1 MNELNYPT
9 YQSYKDS
16 GIPGLGEIP
25 AGWEV
30 LKLRSLF
37 KPSSERNRAD
47 LQLLSVVR
55 EKGVIVRD
63 VLDQDSN
70 HNYIPD
76 DLSNYKR
83 VKKGDF
89 AINKMKAW
97 QGSYGVS
104 EFDGIVSPAYYVF
117 EIKSKRISPEFIN
130 RALRSKA
137 YISLFGS
144 ASDGVRV
151 GQWDLSL
158 NRMKDIPFIHPP
170 LSEQERIVAFLDRKT
185 AEVDEAIAKKQR
197 LIELLNEQKAI
208 LINRAVTRGLNPDAP
223 LKDSGVSWIGEI
235 PAHWQTLPMRWI
247 VKIAT
252 GGKDTVDRIDDGKYP
267 FFVRSEKVERIN
279 SYSMDCEAVLTSGD
293 GAGVGKIFHHVN
305 GKFDFHQRVYAFT
318 EFKSVTGRYFYYF
331 LSSLFGYQMA
341 QNMAKSTVDSVRLP
355 FLKEMIFCIPPI
367 SEQNHIVAI
376 LDNKIESINEFGNG
390 VLKSIEKL
398 QEYKQIL
405 IAHAVTGKIRVPEA

>member
-9 YQSYKDS
+9 YPSYKDS
-16 GIPGLGEIP
+16 GIPWLGEIP
-25 AGWEV
+25 EGWEV
-30 LKLRSLF
+30 RRNLGLF
-37 KPSSERNRAD
+37 DERKEVNFSEK
-47 LQLLSVVR
+47 QLLSVTIDRGIILQSEITSKKDSSKEDKSKYKLVR
-55 EKGVIVRD
+55 VG
-63 VLDQDSN
+63 
-70 HNYIPD
+70 
-76 DLSNYKR
+76 DLAY
-83 VKKGDF
+83 
-89 AINKMKAW
+89 NKMRMW
-97 QGSYGVS
+97 QGAIGCS
-104 EFDGIVSPAYYVF
+104 EHEGIVSPAYIILAPREVAYARYF
-117 EIKSKRISPEFIN
+117 HYLYRTTIFIKEANRNSYGLCDDMNSLRYEDFKNIYSPVPPKE
-130 RALRSKA
+130 
-137 YISLFGS
+137 
-144 ASDGVRV
+144 
-151 GQWDLSL
+151 
-158 NRMKDIPFIHPP
+158 DII
-170 LSEQERIVAFLDRKT
+170 RIVAFLDRKT